1 MMAFFIC
8 RYLKLEKIMHLLYLD
23 DSGSPCDPQTKFF
36 VMAGFSIFER
46 QTHWL
51 ESQLNPIA
59 ARFNPTNP
67 ETVELH
73 GSPMRSGSDG
83 WKQFSPKDR
92 VQAVADALHLL
103 SDKQT
108 KIRVYA
114 AVIEKSLLANSTD
127 IVPHA
132 FEAIASRFDNYL
144 AACYTRKKDPQRGI
158 VIFDNATFEQ
168 SVQSLTKVFK
178 HQGHANGRLRNFA
191 EVPLFLD
198 SRASRL
204 IQMADLIAY
213 WIFRRYE
220 SLDEQGF
227 NLIRPYLHAYGGV
240 THGLYELISPKT
252 QEAMNNIPLH
262 PYPFPKPNSIGS
274 IISVTAR
281 I

>member
-1 MMAFFIC
+1 
-8 RYLKLEKIMHLLYLD
+8 MHLLYLD

-59 ARFNPTNP
+59 ARFNLTSP
-67 ETVELH
+67 ESVELH

-83 WKQFSPKDR
+83 WKQFSPQDR

-103 SDKQT
+103 SDPQT

-114 AVIEKSLLANSTD
+114 AVIEKSLLPASTD
-127 IVPHA
+127 IIPHA

-144 AACYTRKKDPQRGI
+144 AACYTRRKDPQRGI

-168 SVQSLTKVFK
+168 SVQSLTRVFK
-178 HQGHANGRLRNFA
+178 HQGHANGHLRNFA

-213 WIFRRYE
+213 WIFRRYQ

-227 NLIRPYLHAYGGV
+227 NFISPYIHGYGKDKQ
-240 THGLYELISPKT
+240 GLYELISPAT
-252 QEAMNNIPLH
+252 EEALANIPVH
-262 PYPFPKPNSIGS
+262 PHPFPTPNPIGT
-274 IISVTAR
+274 IVSVTTRNIPDAV
-281 I
+281 

>member
-1 MMAFFIC
+1 
-8 RYLKLEKIMHLLYLD
+8 MHLLYLD
-23 DSGSPCDPQTKFF
+23 DSGSPCDPNQKFF

-59 ARFNPTNP
+59 ARFNPTYP
-67 ETVELH
+67 ESVELH

-83 WKQFSPKDR
+83 WKQFSPNDR

-114 AVIEKSLLANSTD
+114 AVIEKSLLPTSTD

-132 FEAIASRFDNYL
+132 FEAIASRFDDYL
-144 AACYTRKKDPQRGI
+144 TACYTRKKDPQRGL

-178 HQGHANGRLRNFA
+178 HQGHTSGRLRNFA

-204 IQMADLIAY
+204 IQLADLIAF

-220 SLDEQGF
+220 SQDEQGY
-227 NLIRPYLHAYGGV
+227 NLIKPYIHTYNGIQ
-240 THGLYELISPKT
+240 HGLYELVGAET
-252 QEAMNNIPLH
+252 QKKLENVPIH
-262 PYPFPKPNSIGS
+262 PHPFPSPNPIGS
-274 IISVTAR
+274 IVSVTAKGGKS
-281 I
+281 